1 VSLLFET
8 IAKHYKIGPDRCV
21 YCGIE
26 VEEGISNEADE
37 LFKKFSN
44 VRPSCGKDDCT
55 RHTKF
60 LTSNERKKEYLGK
73 RRREIQLGGAQ
84 KKKKTNRTPIT
95 QQDVETVTL
104 LVQGSW
110 SDTEITDSWI
120 QTMNAWWRKLRGN

>member
-1 VSLLFET
+1 MDLARSAGIPAIPADIPQDKET
-8 IAKHYKIGPDRCV
+8 M
-21 YCGIE
+21 
-26 VEEGISNEADE
+26 
-37 LFKKFSN
+37 
-44 VRPSCGKDDCT
+44 
-55 RHTKF
+55 
-60 LTSNERKKEYLGK
+60 
-73 RRREIQLGGAQ
+73 REIQLGGAQ